1 MASLSDDI
9 VETGLS
15 VFRSCSRLLTWF
27 LEPNHGFVQKDNEA
41 LEERDDLATP
51 RLL

>member
-15 VFRSCSRLLTWF
+15 VFRSCCRLLTWF
-27 LEPNHGFVQKDNEA
+27 LEPNHGFVQEDK
-41 LEERDDLATP
+41 ERDDLATP
-51 RLL
+51 RLQ